1 MVAVSVVLLLWRSWP
16 VRVVMEVLPVQC
28 AATHSYIIA
37 LDFVLKRVFNFS
49 ESKIFFILENIFNIL
64 WTIIFLEY
72 IFKMDCLEQI

>member
-1 MVAVSVVLLLWRSWP
+1 
-16 VRVVMEVLPVQC
+16 MEVLPVRC